1 MVVAVT
7 VFGMAADES
16 FFFFAEVCS
25 VVLVVST
32 VVVPFLAGPIV
43 VSLLVDSLDA
53 TVVNV
58 CSTSE

>member
-1 MVVAVT
+1 MVVAVAA
-7 VFGMAADES
+7 FGMADES
-16 FFFFAEVCS
+16 FFFEEVCS

-32 VVVPFLAGPIV
+32 VVVPFLVGPKV
-43 VSLLVDSLDA
+43 VSLLVVSLDA

>member
-7 VFGMAADES
+7 VFGMADES
-16 FFFFAEVCS
+16 FFFPEVCS

-32 VVVPFLAGPIV
+32 MVVPFLAGPIV
-43 VSLLVDSLDA
+43 VSLLVISLDA